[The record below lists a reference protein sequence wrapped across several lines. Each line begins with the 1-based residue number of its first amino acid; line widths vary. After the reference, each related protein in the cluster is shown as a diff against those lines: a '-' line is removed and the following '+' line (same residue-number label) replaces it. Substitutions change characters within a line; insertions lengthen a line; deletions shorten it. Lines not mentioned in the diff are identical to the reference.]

1 MGHTGN
7 HFRGVLLA
15 GVVQTRGL
23 VPKLANWSSKGL
35 LVYRDIA
42 RPLYRD
48 IARNMVSNYQM
59 IQETKIG
66 ALRPP
71 DLSPLRKQNVRLK
84 F

>member
-1 MGHTGN
+1 MAVFKTTQSI
-7 HFRGVLLA
+7 LSY
-15 GVVQTRGL
+15 
-23 VPKLANWSSKGL
+23 W
-35 LVYRDIA
+35 A
-42 RPLYRD
+42 RT
-48 IARNMVSNYQM
+48 V